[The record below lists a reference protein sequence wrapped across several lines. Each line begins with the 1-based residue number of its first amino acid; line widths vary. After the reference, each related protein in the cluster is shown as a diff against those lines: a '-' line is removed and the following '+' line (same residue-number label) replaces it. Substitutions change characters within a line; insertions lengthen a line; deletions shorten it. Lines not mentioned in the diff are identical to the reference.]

1 MKRITMSHLLQR
13 VTSNIKALKVI
24 AKEHRIYQLLMT
36 DPDHLIK
43 KIFEKFP
50 TAAELITFIESQL
63 AQGFIAEDHFFEL
76 MANPKYERDLKKFKD
91 RINAVYSK
99 IINIY
104 VDSLIYSSKEA
115 IKGIN
120 IAELCAP
127 KTSRTLADR
136 FYIYSRNLT
145 DFIMKIILGF
155 DSLEKYK
162 SRDTSISDDD
172 RVIRRCLRM
181 QLWIE
186 IARQLL
192 EKRDEMSALIVI
204 QALEDPAITRLKKTK
219 KGLSLAA
226 ITLLENIVQ
235 VKERLLQSD
244 VGAKYYLDAITKT
257 PFIPAVYYMLRPI
270 IQVQQN
276 EAEVIATSSIWAKI
290 MEYKILNDLALLLL
304 KEQHDVFATV
314 IPAWEYVIAKVN
326 SIDNF
331 YILLGFQ
338 DRAIINQLNPEI
350 AYEISILMEPPKPI
364 TESDTASKEQQAALP
379 SKPKAFPSSELLAYV
394 PRENEVSSLPLGI
407 YDFKTWL
414 KRNYVN
420 KFDEFN
426 NQLQALNQL
435 NIELSKSDKEYSLSE
450 LDRYFAIDEFK
461 IASICINWNAIN
473 VLYRFGQK
481 MGFDRL
487 NLDQKAIE
495 VALKKLKDYERS
507 LILCRKLYF
516 EIHQRNL
523 FRDEDT
529 LEYFSFKADITD
541 IHTACEERIKIIS
554 DYIKDGSPHQLKENK
569 IILIQ
574 LQQMLAKYKQLL
586 DQAKLRKDFIGQKT
600 INTLTVQLEEIQRRA
615 NSIKKFFGE
624 KEFAYLAG
632 DITLKDIINN
642 LIKRYE
648 NLQNSFN
655 NSPNKFENPKKYCSE
670 LNAILKQLQE
680 MSRELPLF
688 LENHYYH
695 GRESY
700 HEKLMQLNIQINTFI
715 NQCESVIK
723 DIKSTLQTKKS
734 KAQKLIDN
742 SRIDERI
749 NIIKQKQPSESH
761 QQTEVIRTRLENTKQ
776 LFITKK
782 CNVPAQFKIGKFTQG
797 PDNFFNAVAHTL
809 NALYNSNQFNE
820 KLLRLFCHEFYLRN
834 KDLMLNWQG
843 LINSQPT
850 EESDPYYKIKYTQN
864 EMSFLFNRTALG
876 GSYLQEGRALC
887 CMLEL
892 KAICI
897 IQLKYKERNNALT
910 ARYFLIDQNN
920 IMQTKKLDYD
930 YCFTNNIPI
939 LILDQT
945 NTYIPLQPLSPNLTP
960 APIPS
965 ISVPKHT
972 LPIVSVFF
980 SNPDE
985 AARKKEY
992 NKNDEKQ
999 KSDNQFSFNPAE
1011 KYQRKKLHKEEYA
1024 IEQLKGRIPP
1034 NWKVYDAISAGDCFF
1049 DSFAQG
1055 LNYLTVTNSHNVKTL
1070 RLLCSEVAQKCE
1082 AIEQKNKQL
1091 AQNNQPLEKNPYD
1104 WLKEAIMG
1112 DEKSLANYQNYLA
1125 RIAFTWDEMEE
1136 NHQQGLLLGEATW
1149 GRAEIE
1155 GRILC
1160 QHFGV
1165 QLHINGV
1172 LDEPQ
1177 GGVRVAETFINES
1190 GEEPRPQLPIEEYN
1204 NPKLIHMVNYHL
1216 HFVPLLPEQ
1225 PIPSQQLDQSAQE
1238 LIPPK
1243 LRP

>member
-1 MKRITMSHLLQR
+1 MSQLLQR

-24 AKEHRIYQLLMT
+24 SKEHPIYQLLMT

-50 TAAELITFIESQL
+50 TAAELITFIEFQL

-76 MANPKYERDLKKFKD
+76 LANPKYEKDLKKFKD
-91 RINAVYSK
+91 KINAVYSK

-104 VDSLIYSSKEA
+104 VDALIYSSKES

-120 IAELCAP
+120 VAELCAP
-127 KTSRTLADR
+127 KTSKTLADR
-136 FYIYSRNLT
+136 FYTYSRNLT
-145 DFIMKIILGF
+145 DFIIKIILGF

-172 RVIRRCLRM
+172 RVKRRCLRM

-226 ITLLENIVQ
+226 IQLLENIVQ

-244 VGAKYYLDAITKT
+244 VGAKYYLEAITKT

-276 EAEVIATSSIWAKI
+276 ETEVVANNSIWAKI
-290 MEYKILNDLALLLL
+290 MEYQILNDLALLLL

-314 IPAWEYVIAKVN
+314 IPAWEYVVAKVN

-338 DRAIINQLNPEI
+338 DRAVINQLNQDL
-350 AYEISILMEPPKPI
+350 AYEISLLMEPPKPI
-364 TESDTASKEQQAALP
+364 TDSNTASKEQQAELP
-379 SKPKAFPSSELLAYV
+379 SKPKAFLSSELLEYV
-394 PRENEVSSLPLGI
+394 PREDAVSSLPLGI
-407 YDFKTWL
+407 NDFRTWL
-414 KRNYVN
+414 KRNYVK

-435 NIELSKSDKEYSLSE
+435 NIELSKGDKEYSLSE
-450 LDRYFAIDEFK
+450 LDRYFGIDEFK
-461 IASICINWNAIN
+461 IASICMNWNAIN

-481 MGFDRL
+481 MGFDIL
-487 NLDQKAIE
+487 NLDQRAIE
-495 VALKKLKDYERS
+495 IALKQIKDYERS

-529 LEYFSFKADITD
+529 LDYFSFKADITD
-541 IHTACEERIKIIS
+541 IHSACEERIKIIN

-586 DQAKLRKDFIGQKT
+586 DHAKLRKDFIGQKT

-642 LIKRYE
+642 LTKRYE

-655 NSPNKFENPKKYCSE
+655 NSPSKVENPKEYCSE
-670 LNAILKQLQE
+670 LNVIIKQLQE

-688 LENHYYH
+688 LDIHYFH
-695 GRESY
+695 TRESY
-700 HEKLMQLNIQINTFI
+700 YTKLMQLNIQINALI

-723 DIKSTLQTKKS
+723 VIKSTLQTKES
-734 KAQKLIDN
+734 KAQISIDN
-742 SRIDERI
+742 SRIGERI
-749 NIIKQKQPSESH
+749 NTIKQKQLSESH
-761 QQTEVIRTRLENTKQ
+761 QQTEVIRSKLENTRR
-776 LFITKK
+776 LFIIKK

-797 PDNFFNAVAHTL
+797 PDNFFNALAHTL
-809 NALYNSNQFNE
+809 NALFGSNQFNE
-820 KLLRLFCHEFYLRN
+820 KLLRLFCFEFYLRN
-834 KDLMLNWQG
+834 KDLMLNWQS
-843 LINSQPT
+843 LINSQPN

-864 EMSFLFNRTALG
+864 EMSFLFNKTALG
-876 GSYLQEGRALC
+876 GIHSQEGRALC

-897 IQLKYKERNNALT
+897 IQLKYKERNHALT

-920 IMQTKKLDYD
+920 IMQMKKLDYD

-939 LILDQT
+939 LILDQN
-945 NTYIPLQPLSPNLTP
+945 NTYIPLQQLSPNFSP
-960 APIPS
+960 AQIPS
-965 ISVPKHT
+965 IPAPKHS
-972 LPIVSVFF
+972 LPVVSVFF

-985 AARKKEY
+985 AARKKEHY
-992 NKNDEKQ
+992 KNDEKQ
-999 KSDNQFSFNPAE
+999 KSDNHFSSNPVE
-1011 KYQRKKLHKEEYA
+1011 TYQRKKLQNEEYA
-1024 IEQLKGRIPP
+1024 IQQLKGRTPP
-1034 NWKVYDAISAGDCFF
+1034 NWKIYDAISSGDCFF

-1055 LNYLTVTNSHNVKTL
+1055 LNYLTSTNSHNVKTL
-1070 RLLCSEVAQKCE
+1070 RLLCAEVAQKCE

-1091 AQNNQPLEKNPYD
+1091 AQSNMPLEKNPYD

-1112 DEKSLANYQNYLA
+1112 DEKSAANYQNYLA

-1136 NHQQGLLLGEATW
+1136 NHRQGILLGVATW

-1172 LDEPQ
+1172 LDEPRS
-1177 GGVRVAETFINES
+1177 GVNVAETFVNES

-1204 NPKLIHMVNYHL
+1204 NPKLIHMVNYRL

-1225 PIPSQQLDQSAQE
+1225 PNPSQQLDQGAQQ
-1238 LIPPK
+1238 LIPPR
-1243 LRP
+1243 LHP